1 MLREL
6 FRGEDEKDGEFI
18 CALALPLAATAT
30 LFVIWLPFR
39 SRNPLIAKRATAT
52 SMWAVRLRDPGGAL
66 TPRGCFIKDSIAM
79 LLLAVGSFTLSY
91 EKG

>member
-18 CALALPLAATAT
+18 CALAAT

-52 SMWAVRLRDPGGAL
+52 SKWAARLRDPGGAL
-66 TPRGCFIKDSIAM
+66 TPRGCFIKGTSAM
-79 LLLAVGSFTLSY
+79 LLLAVGSFTFPY
-91 EKG
+91 EK

>member
-18 CALALPLAATAT
+18 CALALPLAAAAT

-52 SMWAVRLRDPGGAL
+52 SKWAARLHHDPGGAL
-66 TPRGCFIKDSIAM
+66 TPRGCFIKGSSAM
-79 LLLAVGSFTLSY
+79 PLLAVGSFTFPY
-91 EKG
+91 EK